1 MNFNKESY
9 EKLPSEIT
17 KSDYNKLDAIQK
29 VYYSEESFHKKKSKE
44 EVNSNIRNNSIRNNS
59 IRNNSIGNNSIGN
72 KKVKKN
78 YKKEINQSEYNNLN
92 ETEKELYEYSRSTGI
107 PLISKRKKY
116 YKKIKNIENTLSYRV
131 AHNEKIR
138 LTPNEYNKLGKNA
151 KALGWVKTSNR
162 AGMQSWSNVYRRRYP
177 EDDELDQ
184 VLNEKKK
191 IDSEKE
197 KLLKKGKFTKTGYY
211 IHEKLPNYSIQ
222 VNRNEYYTLTPNS
235 YDNYIKL
242 DEKLKELNKKRHEI
256 QSRLNKRL

>member
-9 EKLPSEIT
+9 EKLPSEIS
-17 KSDYNKLDAIQK
+17 KSDYNKLDEIQK

-44 EVNSNIRNNSIRNNS
+44 EVNSNIINNSIRNNS
-59 IRNNSIGNNSIGN
+59 IRNNSIVN

-107 PLISKRKKY
+107 LSRKKY

-138 LTPNEYNKLGKNA
+138 LTPTEYNKLGKNA
-151 KALGWVKTSNR
+151 KALGWVKTSIR
-162 AGMQSWSNVYRRRYP
+162 VAMQEWNNVYRRRYP